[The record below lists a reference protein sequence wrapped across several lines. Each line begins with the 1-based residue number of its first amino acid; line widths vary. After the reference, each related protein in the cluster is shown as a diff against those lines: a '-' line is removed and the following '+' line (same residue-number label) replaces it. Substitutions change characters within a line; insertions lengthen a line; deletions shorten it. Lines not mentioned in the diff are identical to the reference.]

1 MNNPRFGQGLNSL
14 RIRFTIMTA
23 VFGLIIATC
32 GLIWSVQNAGMT
44 GTLIMLGA
52 LIASSSFATFFMTG
66 KLTRPIENLR
76 ATTEAIARGKF
87 DAHVDVE
94 CQCEVGGLADSFQL
108 MVKRLNANVS
118 RINTLAYEDGVTGL
132 PNRAVLQEVL
142 GKITP
147 LPGALLF
154 IDLDRFKHVNDV
166 HGHQT
171 GDRLLRE
178 AADRII
184 SEGLA
189 ITSENVRFCV
199 TSQSFTDHADSEC
212 RMLYR
217 FAGDE
222 FIAIVRGVLS
232 HDELADMAGRIVN
245 AMSQPFEIDDRSIQ
259 IGASVGIALMGVDS
273 KDPAEIIKFADLAMY
288 EAKRQGRGQFSFFD
302 DHMRRRALE
311 RAELEAEFANAI
323 VDEQLTVFFQPKFR
337 MSDNRRDGVEALV
350 RWKHPTRGLLT
361 PGSFLDIVSSA
372 GYTEKIGREVL
383 RLSAEQARIWRSQ
396 GIFDRISVNICPSQF
411 ADEKF
416 AENLIAGV
424 KALGVKPEDFEL
436 EITERVAMSDAQLAE
451 AHLRQLKSVG
461 FHVAIDDFGVGYS
474 NLSQLCRLPFDCLKI
489 DRSLIE
495 DIETDLNARTIVGA
509 AIAMAHGLGHKVV
522 AEGVETEGQLQVI
535 RMLGCDSVQGYL
547 LGRPMP
553 GAQITHEVDDTPV
566 TLPLAS

>member
-1 MNNPRFGQGLNSL
+1 MSNRRFGQGLNSL

-32 GLIWSVQNAGMT
+32 GLIWSVQNAGTT

-52 LIASSSFATFFMTG
+52 LIASSSAATFFMTG
-66 KLTRPIENLR
+66 KLTRPIENLK

-118 RINTLAYEDGVTGL
+118 RINTQAYEDGVTGL

-142 GKITP
+142 GKISG

-184 SEGLA
+184 AEGLA

-199 TSQSFTDHADSEC
+199 TSQGFTEHADSEC

-222 FIAIVRGVLS
+222 FIAIVRGSVS
-232 HDELADMAGRIVN
+232 QQELTEMAGRIVH
-245 AMSQPFEIDDRSIQ
+245 ALSLPFEIEDRSIQ

-273 KDPAEIIKFADLAMY
+273 KDAAEIIKFADLAMY

-302 DHMRRRALE
+302 DNMRRRAQE
-311 RAELEAEFANAI
+311 QAELEAEFALAI
-323 VDEQLTVFFQPKFR
+323 PNQQLTVFFQPKFR

-350 RWKHPTRGLLT
+350 RWQHPTRGLLS
-361 PGSFLDIVSSA
+361 PGAFLDIVSSV
-372 GYTEKIGREVL
+372 GYTEKIGREVF
-383 RLSAEQARIWRSQ
+383 RLAAEQARIWRSQ

-416 AENLIAGV
+416 AETLIAAV
-424 KALGVKPEDFEL
+424 QALGVRPEDFEL
-436 EITERVAMSDAQLAE
+436 EITERVAMSDSQLAE
-451 AHLRQLKSVG
+451 AHLRQLKAAG

-522 AEGVETEGQLQVI
+522 AEGVETEAQLQVI
-535 RMLGCDSVQGYL
+535 RMLGCDSVQGFL
-547 LGRPMP
+547 LGRPVP
-553 GAQITHEVDDTPV
+553 GAQIPNEDEETPLA
-566 TLPLAS
+566 LPLAS

>member
-1 MNNPRFGQGLNSL
+1 MSNPRFGQGLNSL

-44 GTLIMLGA
+44 GTLIMLAA
-52 LIASSSFATFFMTG
+52 LVASSSAATFFMTG
-66 KLTRPIENLR
+66 KLTRPIENLK

-142 GKITP
+142 SKITA

-189 ITSENVRFCV
+189 ITSDNVRFCV
-199 TSQSFTDHADSEC
+199 ASQSFTDQADSEC

-222 FIAIVRGVLS
+222 FIAIVRGTLS
-232 HDELADMAGRIVN
+232 HDELADMAGRIVH
-245 AMSQPFEIDDRSIQ
+245 AMSLPFEIDDRSIQ

-273 KDPAEIIKFADLAMY
+273 EDPAEIIKFADLAMY

-302 DHMRRRALE
+302 DQMRRRALE
-311 RAELEAEFANAI
+311 RAELEAEFAHAI
-323 VDEQLTVFFQPKFR
+323 SNQQLTVYFQPKFR

-350 RWKHPTRGLLT
+350 RWQHPTRGLLA
-361 PGSFLDIVSSA
+361 PGAFLDIVSA
-372 GYTEKIGREVL
+372 VGYTEKIGREVI
-383 RLSAEQARIWRSQ
+383 RLAAEQARIWRSQ
-396 GIFDRISVNICPSQF
+396 GIYDRIAINICPSQF

-416 AENLIAGV
+416 AETLIAAV
-424 KALGVKPEDFEL
+424 KSLGVRPEDFEL

-451 AHLRQLKSVG
+451 AHLRQLKSAG

-553 GAQITHEVDDTPV
+553 GIHITPDVDETPV
-566 TLPLAS
+566 ALPLAS